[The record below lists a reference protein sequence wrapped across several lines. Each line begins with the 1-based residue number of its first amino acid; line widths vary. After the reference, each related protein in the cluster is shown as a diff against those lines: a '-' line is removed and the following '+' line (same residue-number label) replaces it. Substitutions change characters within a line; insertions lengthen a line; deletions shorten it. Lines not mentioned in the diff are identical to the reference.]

1 MTHDAPPLTA
11 YYRAVGKLADGHAHP
26 THTTDHL
33 DENDAKQAG
42 AALLESGV
50 WTEFYVKT
58 IHRRAS
64 AARR

>member
-1 MTHDAPPLTA
+1 MTAVALTT
-11 YYRAVGKLADGHAHP
+11 YYRAVGKLADGHARP

-42 AALLESGV
+42 ADLLAQGI

-58 IHRRAS
+58 IHRRPHT
-64 AARR
+64 ART